1 MGRRSLPGHRER
13 NGPVWALASA
23 ILSLLSLP
31 YRLGC
36 DLRAFLYRC
45 GLAKRKRLHAAVISV
60 GNITVGGT
68 GKTPL
73 VLYLAD
79 KLKQQNKKVAVLTR
93 GYRRKKKGLVE
104 LSGETTSETSWEDS
118 GDEPYLLAQRLV
130 DVPIIVGRRRDRT
143 GEYAVA
149 KFGSEVLILDDGF
162 QHWRLSRDLD
172 IVVIDSSN
180 PFGNG
185 KLLPA
190 GILREPLAALKRAN
204 LFVLT
209 KTDQAEDKAGLIAR
223 LRRHNPEAEL
233 VESVYQ
239 IRSVEN
245 LAEGSLLDI
254 ERLRDTKALAF
265 SGIGNP
271 SSFENSLKQLKI
283 SILRHRV
290 FRDHY
295 VYGRKDIMELTKQAK
310 ALEADFII
318 TTEKD
323 CVRIPLVK
331 SSEVPFYVLKID
343 LKITCGEETLLN
355 RIGGLHI

>member
-1 MGRRSLPGHRER
+1 MGRMPLPGHKER
-13 NGPVWALASA
+13 SGPFWALASA
-23 ILSLLSLP
+23 VLSLL
-31 YRLGC
+31 YRLVCGA
-36 DLRAFLYRC
+36 RAFLYRC

-104 LSGETTSETSWEDS
+104 LSGETTSKTNWKDS
-118 GDEPYLLAQRLV
+118 GDEPYLLAQRLI
-130 DVPIIVGRRRDRT
+130 DVPIIVGRRRDRA

-149 KFGSEVLILDDGF
+149 KFGSEILILDDGF
-162 QHWRLSRDLD
+162 QHWRLSRDSD

-190 GILREPLAALKRAN
+190 GILREPLAALKRAD

-209 KTDQAEDKAGLIAR
+209 KTDQAENKAGLIAR
-223 LRRHNPEAEL
+223 LRKHNPEAEL

-239 IRSVEN
+239 IRSVKN
-245 LAEGSLLDI
+245 LADGSSLDI
-254 ERLRDTKALAF
+254 ERLRNRKTLAF

-271 SSFENSLKQLKI
+271 SSFENSLKQLKVR
-283 SILRHRV
+283 ILRHRV

-295 VYGRKDIMELTKQAK
+295 AYGRKDIMELIKQAR

-323 CVRIPLVK
+323 SVRIPLVK

-343 LKITCGEETLLN
+343 LKITSGEETLLK
-355 RIGGLHI
+355 RIGGLDI